1 MVCARSLQTSNPG
14 SLELSKLMVLHQE
27 TIGVMSASRE
37 SKETQNFWRTW
48 HKGFSSSSF
57 SASSPLDSKH
67 GGEPRAH
74 TADEYTKP
82 KAGET
87 LPGVVTPYLIFTA

>member
-1 MVCARSLQTSNPG
+1 MMLA
-14 SLELSKLMVLHQE
+14 K
-27 TIGVMSASRE
+27 RE
-37 SKETQNFWRTW
+37 SKETSAFLEDLAQ
-48 HKGFSSSSF
+48 GFSSSSF

-82 KAGET
+82 KAAET
-87 LPGVVTPYLIFTA
+87 LPGAVIVTPHLIFAA